1 MTTYNYLSEMQLLCF
16 RAREALKALNDDGM
30 RDFYAAAEI
39 GFSQQAT
46 PLTYEKAN
54 EHINQS
60 QIEAYLKVKEFTE
73 QKEREA
79 AEKIREDL
87 ELEVAYGKVQY

>member
-16 RAREALKALNDDGM
+16 RAREALKVLNDKGM
-30 RDFYAAAEI
+30 EDFYAAAEV
-39 GFSQQAT
+39 GFSERAT
-46 PLTYEKAN
+46 PLTFEKAN

-60 QIEAYLKVKEFTE
+60 QIEAYLKVKEYAE

-79 AEKIREDL
+79 AEKLRDEN
-87 ELEVAYGKVQY
+87 ERQEARHE

>member
-16 RAREALKALNDDGM
+16 RAREALKVLNDDGM
-30 RDFYAAAEI
+30 KDFYAAAEV
-39 GFSQQAT
+39 GFSERAT
-46 PLTYEKAN
+46 PLTFEKAN

-60 QIEAYLKVKEFTE
+60 QIDAYLRVKDFVE

-79 AEKIREDL
+79 AEKLRDEN
-87 ELEVAYGKVQY
+87 ERRGA

>member
-16 RAREALKALNDDGM
+16 RAREASKVLNDDGM
-30 RDFYAAAEI
+30 KDFYAAAGV
-39 GFSQQAT
+39 GFSERAT
-46 PLTYEKAN
+46 PLTFEKAN

-60 QIEAYLKVKEFTE
+60 QIDAYLRVKDFVE

-79 AEKIREDL
+79 AEKLRDEN
-87 ELEVAYGKVQY
+87 ERRGA